1 MGYKTNGCATGGL
14 PIHLVK
20 PLIDKYEIPVFCESG
35 TANGDSARWASKNF
49 FHVYTIEII
58 EGRQDRKDEKDN
70 IKWFVGDSAELFPNI
85 IKEIKEWRFNGN
97 EKQPYV
103 LFYLDAHYSDDV
115 PNETGYPECPLLKE
129 IECISKYGYESI
141 IIIDDARLF
150 LGQPPHP
157 HNPEEWPSIKEIFLL
172 LNEKF
177 PYHHIT
183 ITDDYILAI
192 PLHVRDVVD
201 KEWRDRFHI
210 RYPNEDDKLRG
221 QVKDVYKAF
230 LRDVY
235 EPFKKYIE

>member
-1 MGYKTNGCATGGL
+1 MGYKTNGVDTGGL
-14 PIHLVK
+14 PLHLVK
-20 PLIDKYEIPVFCESG
+20 PLIEKYDIPFLVETGS
-35 TANGDSARWASKNF
+35 ASGDSARLASPLFKEIWS
-49 FHVYTIEII
+49 IELID
-58 EGRQDRKDEKDN
+58 DRVDFSNIPDN
-70 IKWFVGDSAELFPNI
+70 VKFIVGDSVEWLPQI
-85 IKEIKEWRFNGN
+85 IKGLQNQKG
-97 EKQPYV
+97 QYTV
-103 LFYLDAHYSDDV
+103 FYLDAHYSGDT

-129 IECISKYGYESI
+129 IEAVSQYGYESI

-183 ITDDYILAI
+183 ITDDYVLAI
-192 PLHVRDVVD
+192 PLHVRDVID

-210 RYPNEDDKLRG
+210 RYPNEADKLKS

-230 LRDVY
+230 
-235 EPFKKYIE
+235 KKYITG